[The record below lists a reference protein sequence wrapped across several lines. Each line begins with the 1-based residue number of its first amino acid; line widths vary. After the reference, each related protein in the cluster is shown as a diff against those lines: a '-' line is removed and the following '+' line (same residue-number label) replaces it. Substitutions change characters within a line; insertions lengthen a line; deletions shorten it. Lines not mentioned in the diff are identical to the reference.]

1 MTRIRVLPPAIA
13 SQIAAGEVVE
23 RPASAAK
30 ELIENALDAEATRCD
45 VECSGGG
52 ISLLSVADD
61 GFGMDEENAQLALER
76 HATSKLQTLGDLEH
90 LQSYGFRGEALPSIA
105 SVSRLEL
112 RTRARGSEVGASIL
126 VEGGECGPCRIE
138 SMPVGT
144 VITIRDLFFNVPA
157 RRKFLRST
165 GTESSHV
172 TQVVE
177 GAALSR
183 HEVTFTLTRDGRRVR
198 EMLRCATR
206 AERVSQLFPDEPL
219 AAVQGSRGPL
229 TLAGFLC
236 APERARPGA
245 SGLWLLVN
253 GRPIRDRM
261 LATTVAQAYGSV
273 LSHGNYPR
281 GVLYLELPP
290 PLVDVNV
297 HPQKAEV
304 RFADPRAVADAAY
317 SILSKELG
325 VAFSLPPS
333 VRGARH
339 ARTDHGVIPN
349 PQESLSHPRLPDTP
363 KFRESSPLV
372 DSVPPTLPLVS
383 LEAAKDTGDVGEVS
397 DPWGLGRA
405 PEVCVEPS
413 APTPRFDSRVNTLP
427 EEPSLDELSPLLR
440 VGDALEPM
448 VRAPSTKE
456 PQANWGG
463 LRFLVQVRLTFL
475 VCEGSDGL
483 YVIDQHAAAER
494 VSFHRLMEQYR
505 ARAVASQA
513 LLFPAMVELTGEET
527 ALIEQRQE
535 DFASIGMDVR
545 IRDRERAT
553 VHTVPRLLE
562 HASPER
568 LLRDLLGE
576 LSRTGGRGFSAAI
589 EHALALMACHGSLRA
604 GEAILPQKA
613 QALLAALDGVDFA
626 AHCAHGRPVVAVM
639 SYAELERKVGRR

>member
-1 MTRIRVLPPAIA
+1 MTSVRVLPPAIA

-61 GFGMDEENAQLALER
+61 GIGMDEENAQLALER
-76 HATSKLQTLGDLEH
+76 HATSKLTALSDLEH

-105 SVSRLEL
+105 SVSRLSL
-112 RTRARGSEVGASIL
+112 RTRARGAEVGVGIA
-126 VEGGECGPCRIE
+126 VEGGERGPCRVE

-144 VITIRDLFFNVPA
+144 VITIRDLFFNIPA

-183 HEVTFTLTRDGRRVR
+183 PEVTFTLTRDGRRVR

-206 AERVSQLFPDEPL
+206 AERVAQLLPDESL

-229 TLAGFLC
+229 TLTAFLC

-245 SGLWLLVN
+245 SGLWLLIN
-253 GRPIRDRM
+253 GRVIRDRM

-273 LSHGNYPR
+273 LPPGNYPR
-281 GVLYLELPP
+281 GVLYLELATQ
-290 PLVDVNV
+290 LVDVNV

-304 RFADPRAVADAAY
+304 RFVDPRAVADATYA
-317 SILSKELG
+317 ILSKELG
-325 VAFSLPPS
+325 AAFSLPPS

-349 PQESLSHPRLPDTP
+349 PQTSLIHRRPPEVPVSPEGLP
-363 KFRESSPLV
+363 E
-372 DSVPPTLPLVS
+372 VPVVSPTLPQ
-383 LEAAKDTGDVGEVS
+383 AAFETSSIPVTPTGETG
-397 DPWGLGRA
+397 DPWGLGPT
-405 PEVCVEPS
+405 PEVRDDPPPPCADVQANP
-413 APTPRFDSRVNTLP
+413 AA
-427 EEPSLDELSPLLR
+427 EEPRLGDLTPLLR
-440 VGDALEPM
+440 VGDAHEPL
-448 VRAPSTKE
+448 VRVPAPREPST
-456 PQANWGG
+456 NWGS
-463 LRFLVQVRLTFL
+463 LRFLAQLKLTFL
-475 VCEGSDGL
+475 VCEGKDGL

-494 VSFHRLMEQYR
+494 VAFHRLMEQYHT
-505 ARAVASQA
+505 RAVASQS

-535 DFASIGMDVR
+535 DFASVGMDVR
-545 IRDRERAT
+545 VRDRERAT
-553 VHTVPRLLE
+553 VHTVPRLLS

-576 LSRTGGRGFSAAI
+576 LSRTGGRGFSAAT

-604 GEAILPQKA
+604 GEAIAPAKA
-613 QALLAALDGVDFA
+613 QALLSALDGVDFA